1 MRRQLYGRKTNV
13 RKENNHSPFGS
24 DSSIQRPCDTTRKRP
39 QEGSTRSKRREGL
52 LQAMSI
58 IDGLIAILVEEW
70 SFDMLP
76 PAVSIKSLEEL
87 TMADYDALSAEASK
101 RKMFYSLR
109 SLKTTRLKATLIA
122 LSETP
127 KIKMGS

>member
-1 MRRQLYGRKTNV
+1 MEGKPMSEKKTITLPSGATAVFKDPTTLRVKDRKKVLRAANG
-13 RKENNHSPFGS
+13 E
-24 DSSIQRPCDTTRKRP
+24 
-39 QEGSTRSKRREGL
+39 EGL

-76 PAVSIKSLEEL
+76 PAVAIKSLEEL

-101 RKMFYSLR
+101 AQDVLFP
-109 SLKTTRLKATLIA
+109 A
-122 LSETP
+122 LAKNDEAESNP
-127 KIKMGS
+127 DSPFGNSND